1 MYIIP
6 KVAKK
11 KKLVVI
17 KWPSEL
23 CQRKNFRLGSE
34 KIRSLYSF

>member
-11 KKLVVI
+11 KKVVI
-17 KWPSEL
+17 KWPLEL

-34 KIRSLYSF
+34 KIRTLFSF